1 MEKAPKQHKCKV
13 CGTYYTKTVSSL
25 QKVCSVD
32 CAIKLSAEQSRKKRE
47 KMAKAERAE
56 TRKRMTALK
65 EKLKTRSD
73 WLGEAQRVFNHYIRL
88 RDKDL
93 PCISCGR
100 FHSGKYDAGHYRSVG
115 SAPELRFH
123 EDNCHKQCVPCNRH
137 KSGNAIDYRIN
148 LIGRIGVARVEFLE
162 RKDHPPAKWSVDEIK
177 EIIKTYNRKI
187 KEIKREM

>member
-1 MEKAPKQHKCKV
+1 MRKKFKLKCKI
-13 CGTYYTKTVSSL
+13 CGECFETYDSFRQWCSPECGVTPLAK
-25 QKVCSVD
+25 QKQ
-32 CAIKLSAEQSRKKRE
+32 AKQRE
-47 KMAKAERAE
+47 KAEREKVRAE
-56 TRKRMTALK
+56 KAKIRTVK
-65 EKLKTRSD
+65 ERLKTRSQ
-73 WLGEAQRVFNHYIRL
+73 WLKEAQAEFNRYIRL

-148 LIGRIGVARVEFLE
+148 LIGRIGVVRVEFLE

-177 EIIKTYNRKI
+177 EIIKTYKEKI
-187 KEIKREM
+187 NVLKARGN